1 MLISFPLPLR
11 VLAALT
17 TAFVCAL
24 ASTPSVVSLA
34 ERVHAVDLPGEER
47 KIHKRAVPRLGGIGI
62 LAAFFAALLCFTRP
76 DAPFSGVLRGALLIA
91 LMGAADDCFTLRSPL
106 KLCVQLISGALA
118 WRGGARIEVL
128 GIPFV
133 PGARF
138 VGVGEWSLPLT
149 LLWLCA
155 CTNAMNLIDG
165 LDGLAAGVAAIAGMS
180 MLLVAG
186 IMGQAEVAVYLACLV
201 GACCGF
207 LPYNRNPARIFMGDV
222 GSQLLGYLLGAAAL
236 EGMFKSHA
244 LLSFIAPPLALGLP
258 LCDTAF
264 AFLRRALHGRNPLLA
279 DRGHIHH
286 RLLDRGLDERRAV
299 LLLYALSALLG
310 LLAVA
315 LSARRAQA
323 DALCAVLLA
332 ALLGAELA
340 LLRRRALKK
349 RKKGHGALS

>member
-128 GIPFV
+128 GLPFS
-133 PGARF
+133 GAARF
-138 VGVGEWSLPLT
+138 SWAGGRVS
-149 LLWLCA
+149 C
-155 CTNAMNLIDG
+155 
-165 LDGLAAGVAAIAGMS
+165 AAGTVSWLTQPHSVTHRTHRMQHR
-180 MLLVAG
+180 
-186 IMGQAEVAVYLACLV
+186 QAM
-201 GACCGF
+201 
-207 LPYNRNPARIFMGDV
+207 R
-222 GSQLLGYLLGAAAL
+222 
-236 EGMFKSHA
+236 
-244 LLSFIAPPLALGLP
+244 
-258 LCDTAF
+258 
-264 AFLRRALHGRNPLLA
+264 
-279 DRGHIHH
+279 
-286 RLLDRGLDERRAV
+286 
-299 LLLYALSALLG
+299 
-310 LLAVA
+310 
-315 LSARRAQA
+315 
-323 DALCAVLLA
+323 
-332 ALLGAELA
+332 
-340 LLRRRALKK
+340 
-349 RKKGHGALS
+349 